1 MQLDGR
7 VKYGGVAPPKAFS
20 FVTNLVIVMWRK
32 WGKNQANIQPHRRTC
47 ALFINWEVID
57 IQLSLR

>member
-20 FVTNLVIVMWRK
+20 FVTDLVIVM
-32 WGKNQANIQPHRRTC
+32 WGKNQANIQPHRGTC

>member
-7 VKYGGVAPPKAFS
+7 VKYGGVVPPKAFLLRNELS
-20 FVTNLVIVMWRK
+20 DSNVW
-32 WGKNQANIQPHRRTC
+32 KNQADIQPHCRTC